1 VINITVLSALTAY
14 HPVMTSEG
22 IADRID
28 SQHFANLLL
37 RIVADLP
44 RPVVESLWSAH
55 GARCYSPS
63 ECLLREGEASQ
74 GVFLIVSGL
83 VRLSLSNGCP
93 KNQDIHS
100 WDRRSPTLLGVNDV
114 MLGSSVSL
122 NAQALT
128 EVQAAFIPRMAFLNA
143 VRKFP
148 SAGIAFSQLIAEELA
163 STYSRI
169 SELRGTSVR

>member
-1 VINITVLSALTAY
+1 MA
-14 HPVMTSEG
+14 VMTSG
-22 IADRID
+22 SVADKID
-28 SQHFANLLL
+28 SEYFADILL
-37 RIVADLP
+37 RIVPDLP
-44 RPVVESLWSAH
+44 QPVVELLWSAH
-55 GARCYSPS
+55 EARCYSPA
-63 ECLLREGEASQ
+63 EFLLSEGEASQ
-74 GVFLIVSGL
+74 GVFLIISGL

-93 KNQDIHS
+93 KNQDTHS
-100 WDRRSPTLLGVNDV
+100 WDRRFPTLLGVNDV

-169 SELRGTSVR
+169 SDLRSASLR

>member
-1 VINITVLSALTAY
+1 
-14 HPVMTSEG
+14 MTSGSAHRFDPQYFAG
-22 IADRID
+22 I
-28 SQHFANLLL
+28 LL
-37 RIVADLP
+37 RIVPDLP
-44 RPVVESLWSAH
+44 QPVVESLWSAH
-55 GARCYSPS
+55 GARCHSPA
-63 ECLLREGEASQ
+63 EFLQCEGEASQ
-74 GVFLIVSGL
+74 GIYLIVSGL